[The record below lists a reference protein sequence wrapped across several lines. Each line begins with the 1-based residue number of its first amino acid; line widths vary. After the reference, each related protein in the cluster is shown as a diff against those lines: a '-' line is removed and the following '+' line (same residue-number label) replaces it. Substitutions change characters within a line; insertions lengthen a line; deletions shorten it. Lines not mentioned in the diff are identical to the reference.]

1 MSKESVLRLLTGADD
16 YVSGER
22 MSEVL
27 GVSRAAVWKSIQSL
41 RAAGYEIEAKTKR
54 GYRLLDV
61 PDTPL
66 PGSVRPLLTSEN
78 FCPEIVY
85 LDEVDSTN
93 SYLKRQAA
101 SGAAHGTVAI
111 AETQSGGR
119 GRQGRGFVSVSG
131 KGLFFSVLLRPDAA
145 VTQSITALT
154 AFAAVAVCE
163 AISAVAPSV
172 EPRVKWVN
180 DILVG
185 DKKLV
190 GILSEMSMVGEMG
203 QVDYVVI
210 GVGINVHYKET
221 DFPPELR
228 DRATSLAMLT
238 DKPVS
243 RVKLAAAMIDAFARM
258 YDVCRT
264 EPETYVERYRAL
276 SATVGR
282 EILVI
287 QGAQSRPAYAVGIC
301 SDCGLVVRY
310 PDGTEEVLH
319 YGETSIRGERG
330 YV

>member
-1 MSKESVLRLLTGADD
+1 MLKESVLRLLIGTED

-22 MSEVL
+22 MSETL
-27 GVSRAAVWKSIQSL
+27 GVSRAAVWKSIRNL
-41 RAAGYEIEAKTKR
+41 REAGYEIEAKTNR

-66 PGSVRPLLTSEN
+66 PESVRSFLTSGT
-78 FCPEIVY
+78 FCSEIIY

-93 SYLKRQAA
+93 SYLKCQAA

-111 AETQSGGR
+111 AETQTGGR
-119 GRQGRGFVSVSG
+119 GRQGRGFVSDPG
-131 KGLFFSVLLRPDAA
+131 KGLFFSILLRPDAA
-145 VTQSITALT
+145 VTHSITALT

-163 AISAVAPSV
+163 AVAAVAPV

-185 DKKLV
+185 DRKLV

-210 GVGINVHYKET
+210 GAGINVHYTET

-228 DRATSLAMLT
+228 GRATSLAMLT
-238 DKPVS
+238 DRPIS
-243 RVKLAAAMIDAFARM
+243 RIKLAATMIDAFARM
-258 YDVCRT
+258 YDACRT
-264 EPETYVERYRAL
+264 EPEIYVERYRAL

-287 QGAQSRPAYAVGIC
+287 RGEESRPAYATGIR